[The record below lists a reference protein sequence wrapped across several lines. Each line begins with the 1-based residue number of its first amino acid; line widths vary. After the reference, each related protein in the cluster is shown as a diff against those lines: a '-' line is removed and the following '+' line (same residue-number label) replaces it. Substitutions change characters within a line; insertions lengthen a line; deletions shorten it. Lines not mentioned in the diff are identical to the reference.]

1 MLSPSGIHGSAAE
14 DVLSTNSHLGMD
26 GMGPVRIGMALE
38 EVRSLVGPIED
49 DNTGDTSCYFVGL
62 LNGPDGVSFMIIDNR
77 VARIDIDNPAISTD
91 RGVRIGAAEEDIKRV
106 YGENVEVGPHF
117 YTGGHYVRVAAPER
131 KRLMLFETEDGL
143 VNTYR
148 AGETDAVNFV
158 EGCL

>member
-1 MLSPSGIHGSAAE
+1 
-14 DVLSTNSHLGMD
+14 
-26 GMGPVRIGMALE
+26 MALE